1 MFPVAHPKVIQRA
14 RQIMAYDPIFIDT
27 ETTGFLPTDVVI
39 EIGVVSL
46 NGETLYE
53 SLFKP
58 GIPIPKDSIAI
69 HHITEEMVA
78 NAPSWK
84 DTWDDLQLVLEGRF
98 VGMYNAE
105 FDLHIIKQTHSR
117 YWLDWPMDD
126 EHFFCVMR
134 LYAAFYGEVI
144 RIRPERMYRLH
155 KREKDVSKGYRLH
168 KLEAAGAACG
178 IPLPNSHRAVDD
190 ALLTAALFKYIADYT
205 SS

>member
-27 ETTGFLPTDVVI
+27 ETTGFSPTDVVI

-46 NGETLYE
+46 AGETLYE

-58 GIPIPKDSIAI
+58 VIPIPIDSIAI

-98 VGMYNAE
+98 VGMYNAD
-105 FDLHIIKQTHSR
+105 FDLRMIKQTHSR

-126 EHFFCVMR
+126 EHFFCVMK
-134 LYAAFYGEVI
+134 LYAAFYGEI
-144 RIRPERMYRLH
+144 SRRGR
-155 KREKDVSKGYRLH
+155 GYRFH

-205 SS
+205 P